1 MILLNLFWGFL
12 YIGCF
17 SFGGA
22 YAAIPIIR
30 EVVLDYGWI
39 NDETLSYMI
48 AISESTPGPVMV
60 NMATYIG
67 TNQAGVLGALIATFA
82 VVLPAFLI
90 IVIIMALLNNS
101 MKNKYIQAILAG
113 MKPSIIGIIVGIGF
127 YMILENCNLIKDYT
141 NYNLRSIF
149 ITIILMAIYFGSR
162 KFLKKGLTPIKLIII
177 SAITGII
184 ASYIQ

>member
-1 MILLNLFWGFL
+1 MILLNLFLGFL
-12 YIGCF
+12 YVGCF

-30 EVVLDYGWI
+30 EVVLNYGWI

-60 NMATYIG
+60 NLATYIG

-101 MKNKYIQAILAG
+101 LKNKYIQAILDG
-113 MKPSIIGIIVGIGF
+113 MKPSIIGIILGIGF
-127 YMILENCNLIKDYT
+127 YMILENSNLVKDYN
-141 NYNLRSIF
+141 NYNLRSII
-149 ITIILMAIYFGSR
+149 ITIILAAIYFGSR
-162 KFLKKGLTPIKLIII
+162 KLLKKGLTPIKLIII
-177 SAITGII
+177 SAIVGII
-184 ASYIQ
+184 AYSI

>member
-1 MILLNLFWGFL
+1 MILLNLFLGFL
-12 YIGCF
+12 YVGCF

-60 NMATYIG
+60 NLATYIG
-67 TNQAGVLGALIATFA
+67 TNQAGVLGALVATFA

-101 MKNKYIQAILAG
+101 LKNKYIQAILDG
-113 MKPSIIGIIVGIGF
+113 MKPSIIGIILGIGF
-127 YMILENCNLIKDYT
+127 YMILENSNLVMDYN
-141 NYNLRSIF
+141 NYNLRSII

-162 KFLKKGLTPIKLIII
+162 KVLKKGLTPIKLIII
-177 SAITGII
+177 SAIIGII
-184 ASYIQ
+184 AYSI

>member
-1 MILLNLFWGFL
+1 MILLDLFLGFL
-12 YIGCF
+12 YVGCF

-30 EVVLDYGWI
+30 DVVLHYNWI

-60 NMATYIG
+60 NLATYIG
-67 TNQAGVLGALIATFA
+67 TNQAGFLGAFIATFA

-90 IVIIMALLNNS
+90 IIIIMSLLKNS
-101 MKNKYIQAILAG
+101 WENRYVQAILRG
-113 MKPSIIGIIVGIGF
+113 MKPSIIGIVLGIGF
-127 YMILENCNLIKDYT
+127 YMVFKNCNIVMNSIGINYRLLIMT
-141 NYNLRSIF
+141 FVL
-149 ITIILMAIYFGSR
+149 LVIYYGSR
-162 KFLKKGLTPIKLIII
+162 KFLKKKLTPIHLIVI
-177 SAITGII
+177 SAVTGII